1 MIRASISYGFG
12 NENRYNLSTV
22 PKNIQLALYKYEL
35 YSESKIKE
43 LQENNININVVH
55 LPLDTLERDPYDMV
69 EFIMNLHYK
78 TGVTKFII
86 HPNKLIKSFI
96 QYWMDAEQ

>member
-1 MIRASISYGFG
+1 MTRVSISYGFG

-43 LQENNININVVH
+43 L
-55 LPLDTLERDPYDMV
+55 L
-69 EFIMNLHYK
+69 
-78 TGVTKFII
+78 
-86 HPNKLIKSFI
+86 NKCGSSSFGYT
-96 QYWMDAEQ
+96 QKRSR